1 MVMPAASVESQQLEF
16 KSWCKDDREL
26 SREIADAAVC
36 LASTDG
42 GLLILGVDD
51 KSVDSEPWLAVRIPG
66 VSVDWVRAKIRE
78 LTRPP
83 VRCRVSKVSELLPS
97 LAGTASGELIVIDLP
112 KTTHI
117 SGHRNTKGVNLKRYD
132 IS

>member
-1 MVMPAASVESQQLEF
+1 MVMPAASVEPQQLEF

-51 KSVDSEPWLAVRIPG
+51 
-66 VSVDWVRAKIRE
+66 
-78 LTRPP
+78 
-83 VRCRVSKVSELLPS
+83 
-97 LAGTASGELIVIDLP
+97 
-112 KTTHI
+112 
-117 SGHRNTKGVNLKRYD
+117 
-132 IS
+132 